1 MDEPGR
7 SGRTGGNGPHEARGW
22 NIYCRKDGQHVLQFR
37 TGPRG
42 SEWRETRIPREHRT
56 QKRAQR
62 YALAWLAE
70 YRKMAGMQPVLPG
83 PDESKSPTIRSHADA
98 WIELCDKNPKLS
110 PAMRKQHA
118 RSMRV
123 HVLHYSEVAD
133 VPVASLGTAVLR
145 AWVRKV
151 RDNGKVR
158 SRWERGQE
166 GKKMRTVVRGGP
178 LAPFS
183 TRNVVNS
190 LTAFLLGHAGGGEG
204 CPARQPDEA

>member
-7 SGRTGGNGPHEARGW
+7 SGRTGKNGPHEDRGW
-22 NIYCRKDGQHVLQFR
+22 NIYRRKDGQHVLQFR

-56 QKRAQR
+56 EKRAER

-70 YRKMAGMQPVLPG
+70 YRKMAGTQAVLAE
-83 PDESKSPTIRSHADA
+83 PDEVKSPTIRSLADA
-98 WIELCDKNPKLS
+98 WIDLCDKNPKLS

-123 HVLHYSEVAD
+123 HVLHYPEVAD
-133 VPVASLGTAVLR
+133 VPVASLGSAVLR

-151 RDNGKVR
+151 RDNGKIR
-158 SRWERGQE
+158 PRWERG
-166 GKKMRTVVRGGP
+166 RTGRRCGR
-178 LAPFS
+178 LFEADRS
-183 TRNVVNS
+183 RHS
-190 LTAFLLGHAGGGEG
+190 
-204 CPARQPDEA
+204 ARAMW